1 MASPAARGLFQRAIA
16 QSGAVAFVTDRLAGA
31 EAQGALL
38 ATEAGAASVDELRR
52 KPAAELVRAGEELRG
67 AGKINMGSVVDG
79 WLLPDVPGRVFAAGQ
94 QNRVPLLIGSNG
106 REMTTLRGVL
116 PRIERTIPA
125 YRKWLAQTAGPAAT
139 RLEELYPASSD
150 GEVDDA
156 LVDAFSDLVFT
167 CTARLTARAAA
178 RADTPAY
185 LYQFTRV
192 PPGGKPLGAYHAVD
206 ISCIFGT
213 RIPWLPQARGRGPRG
228 RSAALLAGSC
238 RERQAIWRGEPAGMA
253 GATPRPTGISISAQ

>member
-1 MASPAARGLFQRAIA
+1 VLEAPRWVKNNIRGFGGDPDRVTAFGESAGATDLLTLMASPAARGLFQRAIA

-52 KPAAELVRAGEELRG
+52 KPAAELVRAGEEL
-67 AGKINMGSVVDG
+67 
-79 WLLPDVPGRVFAAGQ
+79 
-94 QNRVPLLIGSNG
+94 
-106 REMTTLRGVL
+106 
-116 PRIERTIPA
+116 
-125 YRKWLAQTAGPAAT
+125 
-139 RLEELYPASSD
+139 YPASSD

-192 PPGGKPLGAYHAVD
+192 PPGGKSLGAYHAVD
-206 ISCIFGT
+206 ISYVFGT
-213 RIPWLPQARGRGPRG
+213 RIPWLPQEPVDGALAAAAQHYWLAFAASGKPSPSGAESQPEWRAHHAASNRYLDLGPVIEAKTGLR
-228 RSAALLAGSC
+228 RAACDIMDTLY
-238 RERQAIWRGEPAGMA
+238 PALWA
-253 GATPRPTGISISAQ
+253 GAK